1 MTFLESEKA
10 INSVNLV
17 NLSEGAL
24 PNIRFIRMVFI
35 GDRVQVSHKNRNSE
49 SEQISTA
56 VNNFMA
62 EKHIKDRRMGIRTN
76 GSIKS
81 VTKKH
86 FSNIPECDIITVKLD
101 MYVYA
106 VFFFSK
112 VGRILV
118 SVVYNGEIN
127 IFCYV
132 KDSIEVIAESRDKS
146 IYESEYPKLETD
158 LVELDAALG
167 EGSNSLVSS
176 VKSVIG
182 QQSAA
187 IVLTQMSYNSLAQTS
202 RKSEED
208 LELLKKKWVK
218 ITEIAKQTF
227 EKGVRNEETIEELKK
242 TAKIAVGEL
251 VQRDKEITEL
261 LDVYELSEKKA
272 LGLKSTV
279 ESLKI
284 ENMSLKEFNQQLE
297 EQLEAI
303 YESEDMVAT
312 HSEQSS
318 QNKVITTE
326 ISTQTQKVSS
336 SNISCQTDFKVEAVS
351 EKQEEKV
358 VPVGYCEN
366 YMVRSQLKQFNE
378 RWFGFRINDT
388 LKNLL
393 LTVGET
399 LDILKI
405 TDVTEERDFIRVKL
419 CLRELCVITRS
430 RQYIWFCRQKAGP
443 RNLKENK
450 DQICDFAKCF
460 LIGLDKTL
468 ANFMKEVTCFSL
480 MTGTSSHIFAHNNVR
495 RVVSVLK
502 DVFTDFTM

>member
-1 MTFLESEKA
+1 MTFLESEKI

-17 NLSEGAL
+17 SLSEGDL

-35 GDRVQVSHKNRNSE
+35 GDRVQVSHKNKNSE
-49 SEQISTA
+49 SEHISTA
-56 VNNFMA
+56 VNNFMF

-81 VTKKH
+81 ITKKH
-86 FSNIPECDIITVKLD
+86 FADIPECDIVTVKLD

-106 VFFFSK
+106 AFFFSK
-112 VGRILV
+112 VGRILI
-118 SVVYNGEIN
+118 SVVYNGEVN
-127 IFCYV
+127 VFCYV
-132 KDSIEVIAESRDKS
+132 KDSIEVIAEKRDKS

-158 LVELDAALG
+158 LVELNAALG
-167 EGSNSLVSS
+167 EGSKSLVSS

-202 RKSEED
+202 RKGEDD

-218 ITEIAKQTF
+218 LSEVAKQTF
-227 EKGVRNEETIEELKK
+227 EKGARNEELIKELKQ
-242 TAKIAVGEL
+242 AVAMAAGEL
-251 VQRDKEITEL
+251 RKRDGELTEL
-261 LDVYELSEKKA
+261 LDVYELSEKQTS
-272 LGLKSTV
+272 GLKS
-279 ESLKI
+279 EIKSLKI
-284 ENMSLKEFNQQLE
+284 ENMSLREFNQQLE

-303 YESEDMVAT
+303 YESEDMIAT
-312 HSEQSS
+312 HSEQTTH
-318 QNKVITTE
+318 NEVHTTE
-326 ISTQTQKVSS
+326 ISTQTQEIGF
-336 SNISCQTDFKVEAVS
+336 SNISCQTDFKVETVL
-351 EKQEEKV
+351 EKREDT
-358 VPVGYCEN
+358 VGSLGYFEN
-366 YMVRSQLKQFNE
+366 YMQKSQLKLYRE

-399 LDILKI
+399 LDILEI
-405 TDVTEERDFIRVKL
+405 TDVTDEKDFMRVKL

-443 RNLKENK
+443 RNLKKNK
-450 DQICDFAKCF
+450 NQICDFAKCF

-480 MTGTSSHIFAHNNVR
+480 MTGTSSHIFAHNNVG
-495 RVVSVLK
+495 RVVNVLK